1 MIALPY
7 RGAGPSRRASCVE
20 SGTLLDPSGYARDYV
35 IPKTLQERKSIGRGH
50 HLNGLQFTTE
60 CDMKMLVTKVARAT
74 SVLVDD
80 GWLAMAIFALVLL
93 AAILSS

>member
-1 MIALPY
+1 MDFNSPL
-7 RGAGPSRRASCVE
+7 SV
-20 SGTLLDPSGYARDYV
+20 
-35 IPKTLQERKSIGRGH
+35 
-50 HLNGLQFTTE
+50 
-60 CDMKMLVTKVARAT
+60 LVTKVARAT

>member
-1 MIALPY
+1 MTVIA
-7 RGAGPSRRASCVE
+7 
-20 SGTLLDPSGYARDYV
+20 
-35 IPKTLQERKSIGRGH
+35 KTLARGH
-50 HLNGLQFTTE
+50 HLSGLQFATE

-80 GWLAMAIFALVLL
+80 GWLALAFFALVLL